1 MEQGTV
7 GGGEEWEVVLRERER
22 ERERGWQA
30 WPRVGFA
37 SAVKLILCIIKFY
50 DKYYVTFLTV
60 CQTHIHRHTQIHTDT
75 HAHSLTDM

>member
-1 MEQGTV
+1 MGQGT
-7 GGGEEWEVVLRERER
+7 GGEGWGGVKGDR

-60 CQTHIHRHTQIHTDT
+60 CQTHIHRHTQTHTDT
-75 HAHSLTDM
+75 RTHTHSQTCEIT